1 MQVHIIGDLH
11 GYYDVYESL
20 LIEHGIIDASLN
32 WTANSDQL
40 WLIGDILDRG
50 GDAESCIALTMKL
63 QQQASAAGGLA
74 QCLLGNHELMFLAAK
89 HFMGTPEIGEQVWNQ
104 WVKWGG
110 QPHEMGNIND
120 TQMAWLSSLPAMAQV
135 GDLLLVH
142 SDNLSYV
149 SFGRSIDEVNRYFAD
164 LKDSTSVDKWNST
177 LRELSTRGAFNL
189 SISGPRQAALML
201 KMYGGKTLVHGH
213 TPISLSTDIRAED
226 VTQARTYAN
235 GICCNVDAGIYLG
248 SPGFIKTFEMA
259 I

>member
-1 MQVHIIGDLH
+1 MKVHIIGDLH

-20 LIEHGIIDASLN
+20 LIEHGIIDTSLN
-32 WTANSDQL
+32 WHAGNEQL

-50 GDAESCIALTMKL
+50 GDAKSCIELTMKL
-63 QQQASAAGGLA
+63 QQQSAAVGGTVE
-74 QCLLGNHELMFLAAK
+74 CILGNHELMFLAAK
-89 HFMGTPEIGEQVWNQ
+89 HFMGTPKVGEQIWNQ

-120 TQMAWLSSLPAMAQV
+120 SQAAWLSSLPAMAQI
-135 GDLLLVH
+135 GDLLLIH

-149 SFGRSIDEVNRYFAD
+149 SFGRSIEEVNRYFTD
-164 LKDSTSVDKWNST
+164 LKVSDNVEKWTST
-177 LRELSTRGAFNL
+177 LREFSNRGAFDL

-213 TPISLSTDIRAED
+213 TPISLSTDVLAED
-226 VTQARTYAN
+226 VTEARFYAN

-248 SPGFIKTFEMA
+248 SPGFIKTFDL
-259 I
+259 